1 MSGQTRTQT
10 RYDAVVVGAG
20 PNGLAA
26 AIALAQAGRS
36 VVVYEAAETVGGG
49 SRTKELTLPGF
60 RHDVCSAI
68 HPLGVASPFFR
79 SLPLARYGLEWVYPP
94 APLAHPLDDGAA
106 VLERSLGGMEASL
119 GKQDAQAWRDLF
131 APPVEHWESLAQ
143 GILGPLRLG
152 FQLAHPLISL
162 QMARFAVSALQP
174 ARMLAERTF
183 HGERA
188 RALCGGMGAH
198 SMLPLEQPASAA
210 IALVLGTLAH
220 RVGWPFPKGGS
231 QALADALAAHLRAL
245 GGKIVTGVEVKSL
258 RELPRSRAVLFD
270 VTPRQA
276 LRIAGD
282 ALPAGYR
289 ARLGRYRYGPGV
301 FKVDY
306 ALDGPIPWM
315 DAICARAG
323 TVHVGGT
330 LDEISASEHGVAR
343 GVAPERPFVLLAQQ
357 SLFDSTRAP
366 EGKHTAW
373 AYCHVPNGCDVDMTA
388 RIEAQ
393 IERFAPGFRDRI
405 LARHTMAPAQMQ
417 AYNAN
422 YIGGDINGG
431 VQDLGQ
437 LFTRPVARLDPYSTP
452 NKRLYFCSSSTP
464 PGGGVHGM
472 CGYYAARSA
481 LRAVLA

>member
-1 MSGQTRTQT
+1 MSTRTS
-10 RYDAVVVGAG
+10 YDAVVVGSG

-26 AIALAQAGRS
+26 AITLAKAGRS
-36 VVVYEAAETVGGG
+36 VVVYEARETIGGG
-49 SRTKELTLPGF
+49 SRTQDLTLLGF

-79 SLPLARYGLEWVYPP
+79 ALPLERYGLEWVYPP

-106 VLERSLGGMEASL
+106 IFERSLGAMETSL
-119 GKQDAQAWRDLF
+119 GKQDGAAWRHLF
-131 APPVEHWESLAQ
+131 APLVEHWDDLAQ
-143 GILGPLRLG
+143 GILGPLRPG

-162 QMARFAVSALQP
+162 QMARFGLTALQP
-174 ARMLAERTF
+174 ARLLARRRF
-183 HGERA
+183 SGELG
-188 RALCGGMGAH
+188 RALFGGMGAH
-198 SMLPLEQPASAA
+198 AMLPLGQPASAA
-210 IALVLGTLAH
+210 IALVLGTLGH
-220 RVGWPFPKGGS
+220 LIGWPFPKGGS
-231 QALADALAAHLRAL
+231 QAFVDALAAHLRAL
-245 GGKIVTGVEVKSL
+245 GGEIVTGVEVKSL
-258 RELPRSRAVLFD
+258 RELPTSRAVLFD
-270 VTPRQA
+270 VTPRQL

-282 ALPAGYR
+282 ALPIRYHR
-289 ARLGRYRYGPGV
+289 RLERYRYGPGV

-306 ALDGPIPWM
+306 ALDGPIPWKES
-315 DAICARAG
+315 ACARAG

-330 LDEISASEHGVAR
+330 LAEVAASEQSVSR
-343 GVAPERPFVLLAQQ
+343 GTVPLRPFVLLAQQ
-357 SLFDSTRAP
+357 SLFDPTRAP

-373 AYCHVPNGCDVDMTA
+373 AYCHIPNGCEVDMTA

-393 IERFAPGFRDRI
+393 IERFAPGFGDLI
-405 LARHTMAPAQMQ
+405 LARHTMTPAQMQ

-431 VQDLGQ
+431 IQDLGQ

-452 NKRLYFCSSSTP
+452 NKRLYLCSSSTP

-481 LRAVLA
+481 LRSILF